1 MQQNGVESLQS
12 DRESLE
18 EKMSLLVIG
27 RDRSDF
33 VAQQAAKTLQMQC
46 TINKALKIKKLVRK
60 SVCAITPQF
69 ACRKAQHPDSNCKID
84 EMREHFSFHR
94 ANVTL
99 NSTNKQELKQGFCG
113 QMPFLSPTSRN
124 HSLDLIFSLTT
135 KTTEQGRGVT
145 PFTSA
150 LLN

>member
-1 MQQNGVESLQS
+1 MQQDSVEYLQS

-60 SVCAITPQF
+60 SVCAI
-69 ACRKAQHPDSNCKID
+69 KAEHPDSNCKID
-84 EMREHFSFHR
+84 EMREDFNFQR

-99 NSTNKQELKQGFCG
+99 N
-113 QMPFLSPTSRN
+113 
-124 HSLDLIFSLTT
+124 
-135 KTTEQGRGVT
+135 
-145 PFTSA
+145 
-150 LLN
+150 